1 MNAVFLA
8 ATMSVVCLA
17 NATGQGKLLTSAH
30 QTGLLLIPATDPGK
44 HIVHIVE
51 PIQRTHTNAR
61 GPNLQEQI
69 QRERDHCSDTRRD
82 GLPMIDRTKE
92 VNIPGTLPDR
102 QK

>member
-51 PIQRTHTNAR
+51 PIQRTHR

-69 QRERDHCSDTRRD
+69 QRERDHCSDTRKD

-92 VNIPGTLPDR
+92 VNITGTLPDR